1 MHGDR
6 PPQAPPPQQP
16 PCPPTPPTSS
26 RQTRQPRLDAPHP
39 AGRREELAEALEQ
52 GPFSNALRLAIEVSG
67 LSLDRLQ
74 RRLADRGVRVSLT
87 TLSYWRHGRSRPE
100 RPDSLRGVRILEEV
114 LGLPEESLTG
124 LLGPRR
130 PRGRW
135 VARSHGTVDLDQL
148 WTDPDTV
155 RELRAHI
162 DVPPPNQLSPLSVQ
176 DIVLVGSQRDEQA
189 VRTRMVVEA
198 AVDGVSRSFL
208 VYRTEPERSVAIT
221 ATRYCTLGEVVHGPS
236 GFMVA
241 ELVLDRVLD
250 AGEATIFEYEV
261 AGQPGEPILFHDRRF
276 VMPTRQ
282 YVLQV
287 GFQPDALPVRC
298 LRYHRPNA
306 DAPEQ
311 GLREVAIGASHT
323 AHVIE
328 LDVAPGIYGMRW
340 DWAD

>member
-1 MHGDR
+1 MEH
-6 PPQAPPPQQP
+6 
-16 PCPPTPPTSS
+16 
-26 RQTRQPRLDAPHP
+26 
-39 AGRREELAEALEQ
+39 
-52 GPFSNALRLAIEVSG
+52 GPFSDALRLAIEVSG

-100 RPDSLRGVRILEEV
+100 RPDSLRGVRILEDV
-114 LGLPEESLTG
+114 LGLPEKSLTG

-135 VARSHGTVDLDQL
+135 VTRSHGTVDLDQL

-162 DVPPPNQLSPLSVQ
+162 DVPPPHQLSPLSVQ
-176 DIVLVGSQRDEQA
+176 DIVLVGPQRDEEA

-198 AVDGVSRSFL
+198 AVDDVSRSFL

-221 ATRYCTLGEVVHGPS
+221 ATRYCALGEVVHDPS

-241 ELVLDRVLD
+241 ELVLDRVLA

-261 AGQPGEPILFHDRRF
+261 TGPPGEPVLFHDRRF
-276 VMPTRQ
+276 AMPTRQ

-287 GFQPDALPVRC
+287 GFRPEALPVRC

-311 GLREVAIGASHT
+311 GVREVALGASHT

-340 DWAD
+340 DWPD